1 MHSNQVSFFIK
12 MLYFLFTGGL
22 MKHITGNVLESEIEI
37 SVGWNIIHFTAGKL
51 IMFEWKAESI
61 FLVQVIQ
68 KHYVQ

>member
-1 MHSNQVSFFIK
+1 
-12 MLYFLFTGGL
+12 

-51 IMFEWKAESI
+51 IMFEWKQRTLCI